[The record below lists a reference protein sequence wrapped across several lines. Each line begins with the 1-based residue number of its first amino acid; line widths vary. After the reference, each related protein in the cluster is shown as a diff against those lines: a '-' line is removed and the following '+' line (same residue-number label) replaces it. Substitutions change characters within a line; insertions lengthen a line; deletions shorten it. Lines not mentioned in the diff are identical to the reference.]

1 MSTNRKPAFR
11 WVGIEG
17 VYTALSE
24 IKLVVKSQ
32 KSISSTAL
40 YKMS

>member
-17 VYTALSE
+17 VFAALQE
-24 IKLVVKSQ
+24 IKQVVNQQ
-32 KSISSTAL
+32 K
-40 YKMS
+40 